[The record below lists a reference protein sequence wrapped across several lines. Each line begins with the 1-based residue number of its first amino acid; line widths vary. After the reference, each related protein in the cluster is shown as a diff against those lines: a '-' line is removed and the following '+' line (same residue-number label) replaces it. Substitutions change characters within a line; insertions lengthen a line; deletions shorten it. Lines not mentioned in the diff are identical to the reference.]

1 MGPIAIGFLG
11 HCGYHAQA
19 LTSRVHHMA
28 DPASSKNAPGL
39 ELEQLIACHECD
51 LLMRKPVTKA
61 GDKVECPRC
70 GYELYTHRTQ
80 VVRRSLALVMAALL
94 LYVPANFLP
103 IMQLNLLGQVTEDTV
118 WSGVLG
124 LYNNGMQGI
133 AVMVFLCSMAVPL
146 LKLLCQFAV
155 LLSIRFDLGR
165 SYGLLLYRIYHH
177 MREWGMLEVY
187 LMGILV
193 AIVKLVDLADL
204 SIGLGLFCFIALI
217 LLQVWLE
224 VTMSPHQIWE
234 ALSGEDE
241 HACD

>member
-1 MGPIAIGFLG
+1 
-11 HCGYHAQA
+11 
-19 LTSRVHHMA
+19 MA
-28 DPASSKNAPGL
+28 EPASSDNLPAL
-39 ELEQLIACHECD
+39 ELERLIACHECD
-51 LLMRKPVTKA
+51 LLLRKPLTSA
-61 GDKVECPRC
+61 GEKVECPRC
-70 GYELYTHRTQ
+70 GYELYTHRSQ
-80 VVRRSLALVMAALL
+80 VVRRSLALVITALL
-94 LYVPANFLP
+94 LYLPANFLP

-124 LYNNGMQGI
+124 LYSSGMQSI
-133 AVMVFLCSMAVPL
+133 AVVVFMCSMAVPL

-155 LLSIRFDLGR
+155 LLSIRLDIGR

-204 SIGLGLFCFIALI
+204 SIGLGLFCFIAL
-217 LLQVWLE
+217 LLVQVWLE

-234 ALSGEDE
+234 ALSGEDK